1 MAGSLTDPIARVN
14 RAVHHYHALKDSF
27 YGVDHKL
34 WPVVGV
40 RSNDGLQYKFH
51 IGEIEPLDPNWSLVL
66 GEAYHN
72 LRAALDHL
80 VFQLH
85 MRRYRGKVPTS
96 VTKASAF
103 PIRTCRPTIR
113 KTGRPLPPDKWDTIG
128 TLGKAERAAIER
140 LQPYRGWG
148 SEYPPRTVVGQMRRG
163 IFDINKLDNIDKHRN
178 LHLATIAMR
187 SIATPTFPVRYGFE
201 SKPAFGVPLES
212 GAQVDLWT
220 FREAPPVDDV
230 NAQIYIEVC
239 VSIAPG
245 IDPNGVGI
253 DVLPHLGGSIHVVSM
268 VLDRFRDRFPP
279 ADGPD
284 LSMVQGTSG

>member
-1 MAGSLTDPIARVN
+1 MAGSLADPIARVN

-27 YGVDHKL
+27 HGVDRKV
-34 WPVVGV
+34 WPVIGT
-40 RSNDGLQYKFH
+40 RSPDGLEYQFH
-51 IGEIEPLDPNWSLVL
+51 IGEIEPLDPNWSLIL

-85 MRRYRGKVPTS
+85 VRHYRGRVPDA
-96 VTKASAF
+96 VANASAF
-103 PIRTCRPTIR
+103 PTLACRPRDR
-113 KTGRPLPPDKWDTIG
+113 KTRLPTPTAKWNTIG
-128 TLGKAERAAIER
+128 NLGKAERELIER

-148 SEYPPRTVVGQMRRG
+148 SKYPPRTTLGQMRRG
-163 IFDINKLDNIDKHRN
+163 IFDVNKLDNIDKHRS

-187 SIATPTFPVRYGFE
+187 SIATQTFPERCGFQ
-201 SKPAFGVPLES
+201 SHPAFGVPLES
-212 GAQVDLWT
+212 NALVDVWT
-220 FREAPPVDDV
+220 FREAPQAGDV
-230 NAQIYIEVC
+230 RTRTYIEAC
-239 VSIAPG
+239 VSIDPG
-245 IDPNGVGI
+245 IDPVGVRI

-284 LSMVQGTSG
+284 LSTVQGTAG